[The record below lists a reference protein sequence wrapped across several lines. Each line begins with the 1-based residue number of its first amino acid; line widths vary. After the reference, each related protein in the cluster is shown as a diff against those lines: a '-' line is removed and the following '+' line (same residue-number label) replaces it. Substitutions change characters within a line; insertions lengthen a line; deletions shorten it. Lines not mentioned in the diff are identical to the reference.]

1 MLGQTIRAARI
12 KKGLTQARLA
22 RLAGVSRRHLAAL
35 EKGAN
40 VSVLVLKKV
49 AAVLELTEI
58 DLGDVTLR
66 TTRPPAPAINMPLLA
81 ETVHEAH
88 NEAMRTQALLARAEA
103 LFGEEKKLG
112 LIAHFPKLAAR
123 VLDVTPRRGTAAVA
137 DADANVAQ
145 LAISAD
151 VMQGEPV
158 RELTEGETVAIPAPL
173 IDKGEI
179 VFRARGEELRD
190 VGIEDGDL
198 LVIELRTK
206 GRAATGEL
214 VLGKVG
220 EDVYIGRWWQ
230 KHGEKRLMT
239 DSRAEIAV
247 ASKRGFK
254 VVAVVNQIIRPKAKS

>member
-1 MLGQTIRAARI
+1 MLGDFVRETRI

-58 DLGDVTLR
+58 DLGDVTLK
-66 TTRPPAPAINMPLLA
+66 TTRPAASAINMPLLA
-81 ETVHEAH
+81 ETLHEAH
-88 NEAMRTQALLARAEA
+88 HEALRTQSLLAKAEA
-103 LFGEEKKLG
+103 LFGEDKKLAVV
-112 LIAHFPKLAAR
+112 AHFPTLAAR
-123 VLDVTPRRGTAAVA
+123 VLDVTPRRGSAVA
-137 DADANVAQ
+137 DNDINVAQ
-145 LAISAD
+145 VAISAD
-151 VMQGEPV
+151 LKQGQPI
-158 RELTEGETVAIPAPL
+158 RELAEAETVAIPSPL

-179 VFRARGEELRD
+179 IFSARGDELRD

-254 VVAVVNQIIRPKAKS
+254 VVAVVNQIIRPKK

>member
-1 MLGQTIRAARI
+1 MLGQIVRAARI

-58 DLGDVTLR
+58 DLGEVTLK
-66 TTRPPAPAINMPLLA
+66 TTRPAAAAINMPLLA
-81 ETVHEAH
+81 ETIHEAH
-88 NEAMRTQALLARAEA
+88 SEALRTQALLARAEG

-112 LIAHFPKLAAR
+112 VIAHFPTLAAR
-123 VLDVTPRRGTAAVA
+123 VLDVTPRRGAAVA
-137 DADANVAQ
+137 DNDVNVAHM
-145 LAISAD
+145 AISAELK
-151 VMQGEPV
+151 QGEPIH
-158 RELTEGETVAIPAPL
+158 ELTEGETVAIPAPL

-179 VFRARGEELRD
+179 VFRARGGELREL
-190 VGIEDGDL
+190 GIEDGDL

-214 VLGKVG
+214 VLGKAG
-220 EDVYIGRWWQ
+220 EDVYVGRWWQ

-239 DSRAEIAV
+239 DKRAEMAV

-254 VVAVVNQIIRPKAKS
+254 VVAVVNQIIRPEKK

>member
-1 MLGQTIRAARI
+1 
-12 KKGLTQARLA
+12 
-22 RLAGVSRRHLAAL
+22 
-35 EKGAN
+35 
-40 VSVLVLKKV
+40 
-49 AAVLELTEI
+49 
-58 DLGDVTLR
+58 
-66 TTRPPAPAINMPLLA
+66 
-81 ETVHEAH
+81 
-88 NEAMRTQALLARAEA
+88 
-103 LFGEEKKLG
+103 
-112 LIAHFPKLAAR
+112 
-123 VLDVTPRRGTAAVA
+123 
-137 DADANVAQ
+137 
-145 LAISAD
+145 
-151 VMQGEPV
+151 V
-158 RELTEGETVAIPAPL
+158 RELSEGETVAIPAPL

-190 VGIEDGDL
+190 VGIDDGDL

-254 VVAVVNQIIRPKAKS
+254 VVAVINQIIRPKPK

>member
-49 AAVLELTEI
+49 ASVLELTSI
-58 DLGDVTLR
+58 DLGDVTLN
-66 TTRPPAPAINMPLLA
+66 TTRPAAPAINLPLLA
-81 ETVHEAH
+81 ETLHEAH
-88 NEAMRTQALLARAEA
+88 TEALRTQALLARAEG

-112 LIAHFPKLAAR
+112 VVAHFPKLVPR
-123 VLDVTPRRGTAAVA
+123 VLDVAPKRGAVA
-137 DADANVAQ
+137 DNDVNVAR

-151 VMQGEPV
+151 VTQGEPV

-179 VFRARGEELRD
+179 VFRARGEAMRD

-254 VVAVVNQIIRPKAKS
+254 VVAVVNQIIRPNTKS

>member
-1 MLGQTIRAARI
+1 MLGQIIRAARI

-58 DLGDVTLR
+58 DLGDVTLK
-66 TTRPPAPAINMPLLA
+66 TTRPAASAINMPLLA
-81 ETVHEAH
+81 ETIHEAH
-88 NEAMRTQALLARAEA
+88 TEALRTQALLAKAEG
-103 LFGEEKKLG
+103 LFGEEKKLAV
-112 LIAHFPKLAAR
+112 IAHFPTLAAR
-123 VLDVTPRRGTAAVA
+123 VLDVTPRRGSAVA
-137 DADANVAQ
+137 ENDINVAQ
-145 LAISAD
+145 LPISAELK
-151 VMQGEPV
+151 QGEPIH
-158 RELTEGETVAIPAPL
+158 ELSEGETVAIPAPL

-179 VFRARGEELRD
+179 VFRARGSELRD

-220 EDVYIGRWWQ
+220 EDVYVGRWWQ

-239 DSRAEIAV
+239 DKRAEIAV

-254 VVAVVNQIIRPKAKS
+254 VVAVVNQIIRPLKKS

>member
-49 AAVLELTEI
+49 ASVLELTEI
-58 DLGDVTLR
+58 DLGDVTLK
-66 TTRPPAPAINMPLLA
+66 TTRPAAPAINMPLLA
-81 ETVHEAH
+81 ETIHEAH
-88 NEAMRTQALLARAEA
+88 TEALRTQALISRAEA

-112 LIAHFPKLAAR
+112 VVAHFPKLAPR
-123 VLDVTPRRGTAAVA
+123 VLDVMPKRGAVA
-137 DADANVAQ
+137 ESDHNVAQ
-145 LAISAD
+145 LAISAE
-151 VMQGEPV
+151 VTQGEPV
-158 RELTEGETVAIPAPL
+158 HELTEGETVAIPAPL

-179 VFRARGEELRD
+179 VFRARGEALRD
-190 VGIEDGDL
+190 VGIDDGDL

-214 VLGKVG
+214 VIGKVG
-220 EDVYIGRWWQ
+220 DDIYIGRWWQ

-247 ASKRGFK
+247 ASKRGLK
-254 VVAVVNQIIRPKAKS
+254 VVAVINQIIRPKSKS

>member
-1 MLGQTIRAARI
+1 MLGQIIRAARI
-12 KKGLTQARLA
+12 KQGLTQARLA

-58 DLGDVTLR
+58 NLGEVTLK
-66 TTRPPAPAINMPLLA
+66 TTRPAAAAINMPLLA
-81 ETVHEAH
+81 ETIHEAH
-88 NEAMRTQALLARAEA
+88 TEALKTQALLARAEG

-112 LIAHFPKLAAR
+112 IVAHFPTLAAR
-123 VLDVTPRRGTAAVA
+123 VLDVTPRRAGAVA
-137 DADANVAQ
+137 DNDVNVEQ

-151 VMQGEPV
+151 LKQGEPV

-179 VFRARGEELRD
+179 VFRARGDELRD
-190 VGIEDGDL
+190 LGIEDGDL

-220 EDVYIGRWWQ
+220 EDVYVGRWWQ

-239 DSRAEIAV
+239 DKRAEIAV

-254 VVAVVNQIIRPKAKS
+254 VVAVVNQIIRPAKK

>member
-1 MLGQTIRAARI
+1 MLGQIIRAARI

-49 AAVLELTEI
+49 ASVLELNQI
-58 DLGDVTLR
+58 DLGEVTLT
-66 TTRPPAPAINMPLLA
+66 TTRPAAASINMPLLA
-81 ETVHEAH
+81 ETIHEAH
-88 NEAMRTQALLARAEA
+88 TEALRTQALLAKAEG

-112 LIAHFPKLAAR
+112 VMAQFPTLIAR
-123 VLDVTPRRGTAAVA
+123 VVDVTPRRASAIA
-137 DADANVAQ
+137 DSDASVAQ
-145 LAISAD
+145 MVISAELK
-151 VMQGEPV
+151 QGTPV
-158 RELTEGETVAIPAPL
+158 RELTEGEIVAIPAPL
-173 IDKGEI
+173 IEKGEM
-179 VFRARGEELRD
+179 VFRARGEELRA

-220 EDVYIGRWWQ
+220 DDVYVGRWWQ

-239 DSRAEIAV
+239 DSRSEFAV

-254 VVAVVNQIIRPKAKS
+254 VVAVINQIIRPLKK

>member
-1 MLGQTIRAARI
+1 MLGQIIRAARI

-49 AAVLELTEI
+49 AGVLELTDI
-58 DLGDVTLR
+58 DLGDVTLHTPR
-66 TTRPPAPAINMPLLA
+66 AATPAINIPLLA
-81 ETVHEAH
+81 ETLHEAH
-88 NEAMRTQALLARAEA
+88 TGAMRTQALLARAES

-112 LIAHFPKLAAR
+112 IVAHFPRLAPR
-123 VLDVTPRRGTAAVA
+123 VLDVMPKRVAGAVA
-137 DADANVAQ
+137 EHDANVAQ
-145 LAISAD
+145 VGVAAE
-151 VMQGEPV
+151 VRQGQPV
-158 RELTEGETVAIPAPL
+158 HELTEGETVAIPAPL

-220 EDVYIGRWWQ
+220 EEIYVGRWWQ

-247 ASKRGFK
+247 ASKRGIK
-254 VVAVVNQIIRPKAKS
+254 VVAVINQIIRPKTKS

>member
-112 LIAHFPKLAAR
+112 LIAHFPKLAAVIGAYEAGFDAYQQR
-123 VLDVTPRRGTAAVA
+123 DWATALQRFG
-137 DADANVAQ
+137 DALE
-145 LAISAD
+145 LAPSDRPSRIF
-151 VMQGEPV
+151 
-158 RELTEGETVAIPAPL
+158 
-173 IDKGEI
+173 IDRCRYYRKNPPS
-179 VFRARGEELRD
+179 EEWNG
-190 VGIEDGDL
+190 VWIME
-198 LVIELRTK
+198 
-206 GRAATGEL
+206 
-214 VLGKVG
+214 
-220 EDVYIGRWWQ
+220 
-230 KHGEKRLMT
+230 EK
-239 DSRAEIAV
+239 
-247 ASKRGFK
+247 
-254 VVAVVNQIIRPKAKS
+254 

>member
-66 TTRPPAPAINMPLLA
+66 TTRPAAPAINMPLLA
-81 ETVHEAH
+81 ETIHEAH
-88 NEAMRTQALLARAEA
+88 TEALRTQSLLARAES
-103 LFGEEKKLG
+103 LLGEEKKLG
-112 LIAHFPKLAAR
+112 LVAHFPKLAAR

-137 DADANVAQ
+137 DIDANVAQ

-151 VMQGEPV
+151 VKQGEPV

-190 VGIEDGDL
+190 VGIVDGDL

-254 VVAVVNQIIRPKAKS
+254 VVAVVNQIIRPKK

>member
-1 MLGQTIRAARI
+1 
-12 KKGLTQARLA
+12 
-22 RLAGVSRRHLAAL
+22 
-35 EKGAN
+35 
-40 VSVLVLKKV
+40 
-49 AAVLELTEI
+49 
-58 DLGDVTLR
+58 
-66 TTRPPAPAINMPLLA
+66 
-81 ETVHEAH
+81 
-88 NEAMRTQALLARAEA
+88 
-103 LFGEEKKLG
+103 
-112 LIAHFPKLAAR
+112 

-214 VLGKVG
+214 VYELLVALGADPSDDGLRETPARVARAYMEMLTPEPFDLTTFPNDERYDELVVVRSIPFYSLCMHHLLPFHGVAHIAYLPGERIVG
-220 EDVYIGRWWQ
+220 LSKLARVVDFYARDLQVQERLTVQIADWLQEHLAPKGIGVVI
-230 KHGEKRLMT
+230 E
-239 DSRAEIAV
+239 AEHLCM
-247 ASKRGFK
+247 SLRGVGKPGTSTVTSALRGLVRDDARTRQEFLSLTTRK
-254 VVAVVNQIIRPKAKS
+254 GT

>member
-1 MLGQTIRAARI
+1 MLGQIIRAARI

-49 AAVLELTEI
+49 AAVLELTDI
-58 DLGDVTLR
+58 DLGDVTLHTPR
-66 TTRPPAPAINMPLLA
+66 ASTPAINIPLLA
-81 ETVHEAH
+81 ETLHEAH
-88 NEAMRTQALLARAEA
+88 NGALRTQALLARAES

-112 LIAHFPKLAAR
+112 IVAHFPRFAPR
-123 VLDVTPRRGTAAVA
+123 VLDVTPKRVAGAVA
-137 DADANVAQ
+137 EHDANVAQ
-145 LAISAD
+145 VSVAAE
-151 VMQGEPV
+151 VRQGQPV
-158 RELTEGETVAIPAPL
+158 HELTEGETVAIPAPL

-220 EDVYIGRWWQ
+220 EEIYIGRWWQ

-239 DSRAEIAV
+239 DSRAEVAV
-247 ASKRGFK
+247 ASKRGLK
-254 VVAVVNQIIRPKAKS
+254 VVAVINQIIRPKK

>member
-49 AAVLELTEI
+49 ASVLELTDI
-58 DLGDVTLR
+58 DLGDVTLH
-66 TTRPPAPAINMPLLA
+66 TTRPAAAAINLPLLA
-81 ETVHEAH
+81 ETLHEAH
-88 NEAMRTQALLARAEA
+88 TEAIRTQALLARAEG

-112 LIAHFPKLAAR
+112 LVAHFPKLAPR
-123 VLDVTPRRGTAAVA
+123 VLDVTPRRGAAVA
-137 DADANVAQ
+137 DTDANVAQ

-151 VMQGEPV
+151 VKQGEPV
-158 RELTEGETVAIPAPL
+158 HELSEGETVAIPAPL

-239 DSRAEIAV
+239 DSRADIAV

>member
-49 AAVLELTEI
+49 ASVLELTDI
-58 DLGDVTLR
+58 DLGDVTLH
-66 TTRPPAPAINMPLLA
+66 TTRPAAAAINLPLLA
-81 ETVHEAH
+81 ETLHEAH
-88 NEAMRTQALLARAEA
+88 TEALRTQALLARAEG

-112 LIAHFPKLAAR
+112 VVAHFPKLVPR
-123 VLDVTPRRGTAAVA
+123 VLDVTPRRGAAVA
-137 DADANVAQ
+137 DIDANVAQ

-151 VMQGEPV
+151 VKQGEPV
-158 RELTEGETVAIPAPL
+158 HELIEGEPVALPAPL

-190 VGIEDGDL
+190 VGIDDGDL

-254 VVAVVNQIIRPKAKS
+254 VVAVINQIIRPKPK

>member
-49 AAVLELTEI
+49 ASVLELTDI
-58 DLGDVTLR
+58 DLGDVTLH
-66 TTRPPAPAINMPLLA
+66 TTRPAATLHGAPPGALRA
-81 ETVHEAH
+81 
-88 NEAMRTQALLARAEA
+88 QALVARAEG

-112 LIAHFPKLAAR
+112 VVAHFPKLVPR
-123 VLDVTPRRGTAAVA
+123 VLDVTPRRGAAVA
-137 DADANVAQ
+137 DIDANVAQ

-151 VMQGEPV
+151 VKQGEPV
-158 RELTEGETVAIPAPL
+158 HDLSEGETVALPAPL

-179 VFRARGEELRD
+179 VFRARGEELRG
-190 VGIEDGDL
+190 VGIDDGDL

-254 VVAVVNQIIRPKAKS
+254 VVAVINQIIRPKPK

>member
-49 AAVLELTEI
+49 ASVLELTDI
-58 DLGDVTLR
+58 DLGDVTLH
-66 TTRPPAPAINMPLLA
+66 TTRPAAAAINLPLLA
-81 ETVHEAH
+81 ETLHEAH
-88 NEAMRTQALLARAEA
+88 TEAIRTQALLARAEG
-103 LFGEEKKLG
+103 LFGEDKKLG
-112 LIAHFPKLAAR
+112 LVAHFPKLAPR
-123 VLDVTPRRGTAAVA
+123 VLDVTPRRGAAVA

-151 VMQGEPV
+151 VKQGEPV
-158 RELTEGETVAIPAPL
+158 HELSEGETVAIPAPL

>member
-58 DLGDVTLR
+58 DLGDVTIR
-66 TTRPPAPAINMPLLA
+66 TTRPATPAINMPLLA
-81 ETVHEAH
+81 ETIHEAH
-88 NEAMRTQALLARAEA
+88 TEALRTQSLLARAES
-103 LFGEEKKLG
+103 LLGEEKKLG
-112 LIAHFPKLAAR
+112 LVAHFPTLAAR
-123 VLDVTPRRGTAAVA
+123 VLDVVPRRGAVA
-137 DADANVAQ
+137 ENDANVAR
-145 LAISAD
+145 LSVSAD
-151 VMQGEPV
+151 VKQGEPV

-254 VVAVVNQIIRPKAKS
+254 VVAVVNQIIRPKK

>member
-49 AAVLELTEI
+49 ASVLELTDI
-58 DLGDVTLR
+58 DLGDVTLH
-66 TTRPPAPAINMPLLA
+66 TTRPAAAAINLPLLA
-81 ETVHEAH
+81 ETLHEAH
-88 NEAMRTQALLARAEA
+88 TEAIRTQALLARAEG

-112 LIAHFPKLAAR
+112 VVAHFPKLAPR
-123 VLDVTPRRGTAAVA
+123 VLDVTPRRGAAVA
-137 DADANVAQ
+137 DTDVNVAQ

-151 VMQGEPV
+151 VKQGEPV
-158 RELTEGETVAIPAPL
+158 HELSEGESVAIPAPL

-254 VVAVVNQIIRPKAKS
+254 VVAVVNQIIRPKAKT

>member
-58 DLGDVTLR
+58 DLGDVTLK
-66 TTRPPAPAINMPLLA
+66 TTRPAAPAINMPLLS
-81 ETVHEAH
+81 ETIHEAH
-88 NEAMRTQALLARAEA
+88 TEALRTQSLLARAEA
-103 LFGEEKKLG
+103 LLGEEKKLG
-112 LIAHFPKLAAR
+112 IVAHFPKLAAR
-123 VLDVTPRRGTAAVA
+123 VLDVTPRRGAAVA
-137 DADANVAQ
+137 DNDANVAQ
-145 LAISAD
+145 LAVSAD
-151 VMQGEPV
+151 VKQGEPV

-254 VVAVVNQIIRPKAKS
+254 VVAVVNQIIRPKTKS

>member
-1 MLGQTIRAARI
+1 MLGQIIRAARI

-49 AAVLELTEI
+49 ASVLELTEI
-58 DLGDVTLR
+58 DLGEVTLK
-66 TTRPPAPAINMPLLA
+66 TTRPAASAINMPLLA
-81 ETVHEAH
+81 ETIHEAH
-88 NEAMRTQALLARAEA
+88 TEALRTQALLAKAEG

-112 LIAHFPKLAAR
+112 VIAHFPTLAAR
-123 VLDVTPRRGTAAVA
+123 VLDVTPRRGGAIA
-137 DADANVAQ
+137 DSDASVAQ
-145 LAISAD
+145 MAVSAELR
-151 VMQGEPV
+151 QGQPI
-158 RELTEGETVAIPAPL
+158 RELSVGETVAIPAPL

-179 VFRARGEELRD
+179 VFRASGNDLRD

-220 EDVYIGRWWQ
+220 ADVYAGRWWQ

-239 DSRAEIAV
+239 DNRTEIAV

-254 VVAVVNQIIRPKAKS
+254 VVAVVNQIIRPAKK

>member
-1 MLGQTIRAARI
+1 MLGQIIRAARI
-12 KKGLTQARLA
+12 KQGLTQARLA

-58 DLGDVTLR
+58 DLGEVTLK
-66 TTRPPAPAINMPLLA
+66 TTRPAAAAINMPLLA
-81 ETVHEAH
+81 ETIHEAH
-88 NEAMRTQALLARAEA
+88 TEALKAQALLARAEG

-112 LIAHFPKLAAR
+112 IVAHFPTLAAR
-123 VLDVTPRRGTAAVA
+123 VLDVTPRRAGSVA
-137 DADANVAQ
+137 DNDVNVAQ

-151 VMQGEPV
+151 LKQGEPV
-158 RELTEGETVAIPAPL
+158 RELTDGETVAIPAPL

-179 VFRARGEELRD
+179 VFRARGDELRD
-190 VGIEDGDL
+190 LGIEDGDL

-220 EDVYIGRWWQ
+220 EDVYVGRWWQ

-239 DSRAEIAV
+239 DKRAEIAV

-254 VVAVVNQIIRPKAKS
+254 VVAVVNQIIRPAKKS

>member
-1 MLGQTIRAARI
+1 MLGQIIRAARI
-12 KKGLTQARLA
+12 KQGLTQARLA

-58 DLGDVTLR
+58 NLGEVTLK
-66 TTRPPAPAINMPLLA
+66 TTRPAAAAINMPLLA
-81 ETVHEAH
+81 ETIHEAH
-88 NEAMRTQALLARAEA
+88 TEALKTQALLARAEG

-112 LIAHFPKLAAR
+112 IVAHFPTLAAR
-123 VLDVTPRRGTAAVA
+123 VLDVTPRRAGAVA
-137 DADANVAQ
+137 DNDVNVAQ

-151 VMQGEPV
+151 LKQGEPV

-179 VFRARGEELRD
+179 VFRARGDELRD
-190 VGIEDGDL
+190 LGIEDGDL

-220 EDVYIGRWWQ
+220 EDVYVGRWWQ

-239 DSRAEIAV
+239 DKRAEIAV

-254 VVAVVNQIIRPKAKS
+254 VVAVVNQIIRPAKK

>member
-1 MLGQTIRAARI
+1 MLGQIIRAARI

-49 AAVLELTEI
+49 AAVLELTDI
-58 DLGDVTLR
+58 DLGEVTVH
-66 TTRPPAPAINMPLLA
+66 TTRPATPPINLPLLA
-81 ETVHEAH
+81 ETLHEAH
-88 NEAMRTQALLARAEA
+88 TGALRTQALLARAEA

-112 LIAHFPKLAAR
+112 LVAHFPKLAAR
-123 VLDVTPRRGTAAVA
+123 VVDVIPKRNAAGVA
-137 DADANVAQ
+137 EHDANVAQ
-145 LAISAD
+145 LAIAAE
-151 VMQGEPV
+151 VQQGKPV
-158 RELTEGETVAIPAPL
+158 RELSEGETVAIPAPL

-179 VFRARGEELRD
+179 VFRARGDELRD
-190 VGIEDGDL
+190 VGIEDDDL
-198 LVIELRTK
+198 LIIELRTK

-220 EDVYIGRWWQ
+220 EDIYIGRWWQ

-247 ASKRGFK
+247 ASKRGLK
-254 VVAVVNQIIRPKAKS
+254 VVAVINQIIRPKK

>member
-1 MLGQTIRAARI
+1 MLGQIIRAARI
-12 KKGLTQARLA
+12 KQGLTQARLA

-58 DLGDVTLR
+58 DLGEVTLK
-66 TTRPPAPAINMPLLA
+66 TTRPAAAAINMPLLA
-81 ETVHEAH
+81 ETIHEAH
-88 NEAMRTQALLARAEA
+88 TEALKAQALLARAEG

-112 LIAHFPKLAAR
+112 IVAHFPTLAAR
-123 VLDVTPRRGTAAVA
+123 VLDVTPRRAGSVA
-137 DADANVAQ
+137 DNDVNVAQ

-151 VMQGEPV
+151 LKQGEPV
-158 RELTEGETVAIPAPL
+158 RELTDGETVAIPAPL

-179 VFRARGEELRD
+179 VFRARGDELRD
-190 VGIEDGDL
+190 LGIEDGDL
-198 LVIELRTK
+198 LVN
-206 GRAATGEL
+206 G
-214 VLGKVG
+214 G
-220 EDVYIGRWWQ
+220 EDVYVGRWWQ

-239 DSRAEIAV
+239 DKRAEIAV

-254 VVAVVNQIIRPKAKS
+254 VVAVVNQIIRPAKKY

>member
-66 TTRPPAPAINMPLLA
+66 TTRPAPAINMPLLA
-81 ETVHEAH
+81 ETIHEAH
-88 NEAMRTQALLARAEA
+88 TEALRTQSLLARAES
-103 LFGEEKKLG
+103 LLGEEKKLG
-112 LIAHFPKLAAR
+112 LVAHFPTLAAR

>member
-12 KKGLTQARLA
+12 KQGLTQARLA

-49 AAVLELTEI
+49 ASVLELTDI
-58 DLGDVTLR
+58 DLGDVTLHAS
-66 TTRPPAPAINMPLLA
+66 RPTAPAINLPLLA
-81 ETVHEAH
+81 ETLHEAH
-88 NEAMRTQALLARAEA
+88 TEALRTQALLARAEG

-112 LIAHFPKLAAR
+112 VVAHFPKLAPR
-123 VLDVTPRRGTAAVA
+123 VLDVTPRRGAAVA
-137 DADANVAQ
+137 DTDVNVAQ

-151 VMQGEPV
+151 LTQGEPV
-158 RELTEGETVAIPAPL
+158 RELSEGETIAIPAPL

-179 VFRARGEELRD
+179 VFRARGDELRE

-220 EDVYIGRWWQ
+220 EDVYVGRWWQ

-239 DSRAEIAV
+239 DNRAEIAV

-254 VVAVVNQIIRPKAKS
+254 VVAVINQIIRPKP